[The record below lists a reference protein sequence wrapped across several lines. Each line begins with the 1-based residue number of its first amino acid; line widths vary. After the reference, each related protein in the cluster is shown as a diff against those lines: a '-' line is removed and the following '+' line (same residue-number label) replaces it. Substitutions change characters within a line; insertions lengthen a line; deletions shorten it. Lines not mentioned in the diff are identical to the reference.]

1 MAKSNKFKKGEM
13 VSAKKLN
20 GEEFL
25 GIYEHEYD
33 CGDHCIFD
41 GAKKFC
47 VKHNT
52 VKKATPEEEEI
63 IKETII
69 KPMRE
74 EKKRKALEEL
84 KKKQEEELE
93 EEDMETLASEPT
105 DEELEEAFESSETND
120 EK

>member
-1 MAKSNKFKKGEM
+1 MSKTNKFKKGEM
-13 VSAKKLN
+13 ISAKKFS
-20 GEEFL
+20 GESFL
-25 GIYEHEYD
+25 GIYELEYD

-41 GAKKFC
+41 GNKKFC

-52 VKKATPEEEEI
+52 VKKATPEEENI

-93 EEDMETLASEPT
+93 EEDVETLASEPT
-105 DEELEEAFESSETND
+105 EEELEEAFESSETN
-120 EK
+120 EEE